1 LIILYTFDDSN
12 CRGQFINTVGGLA
25 IAGRAAGGVTRA
37 DVSELDTRSAEDAGI
52 DEAVATLIDGGK
64 YERTRRL
71 LERHG
76 VTHAFGQDTHVE
88 TADNDGVSTSDFA
101 MKSESEFHTTAW
113 VGGSEGFDATERDTI
128 AVRCD

>member
-1 LIILYTFDDSN
+1 MLGDSSS
-12 CRGQFINTVGGLA
+12 RRQFLNKVGALA
-25 IAGRAAGGVTRA
+25 IAGPAAAGVTRA
-37 DVSELDTRSAEDAGI
+37 DGSELDTRPAEEAGI
-52 DEAVATLIDGGK
+52 DEAVAELIDEGK
-64 YERTRRL
+64 YEMAHRL

-113 VGGSEGFDATERDTI
+113 VGGSEEFDGTERDPI